1 MGTILNLPCLR
12 GIIGDWTYFSTV
24 MKIRDFVKRVITVAE
39 SDDLYT
45 TNINEILQREINE
58 KRIGQIRDYILYNPE
73 HFFSSI
79 IAAIHKGNPIWSD
92 FDIESNFRVNNDIIS
107 ESEVEFIENKIG
119 ILSLT
124 GDETIFALD
133 GQHRLIGLK
142 EAYDADES
150 IGNEEIAIILVVH
163 NESNKQRTRRLFTV
177 LNKYAQKPK
186 EAELIILD
194 EDDSA
199 AIITR
204 RLVENHDILRHKKA
218 ISTSNNSNIPVS
230 DTTSLTTL
238 VTINRIN
245 KLILSHNYK
254 IDFTK
259 RPSSEDLSIYYK
271 SCADFWDFFFKVNPW
286 VVSYLEGNE
295 INFENGESYRRN
307 SVSGGNLL
315 LRPLGQI
322 IFAQIYLS
330 SLGKISLSSLSK
342 GLSQIDFNLN
352 GSFCKYITW
361 YDKIIPKSEALQ
373 RRIFLNY
380 LGLSLDDNLS
390 EEISKQYEKYGI
402 PLPEN
407 ILTLLK
413 GCV

>member
-12 GIIGDWTYFSTV
+12 GIIGNWTYFSTV

-45 TNINEILQREINE
+45 SNINEILQREINE
-58 KRIGQIRDYILYNPE
+58 KRIDQIRDYILYNSE

-92 FDIESNFRVNNDIIS
+92 FDIETNFRVNNKTIS
-107 ESEVEFIENKIG
+107 ESEIEFIENKIG

-133 GQHRLIGLK
+133 GQHRLTGLR
-142 EAYDADES
+142 EAYDADKN
-150 IGNEEIAIILVVH
+150 IGDEEIAIILVVH
-163 NESNKQRTRRLFTV
+163 NASNKQRTRRLFTV

-194 EDDSA
+194 EDDTT

-204 RLVENHDILRHKKA
+204 KLVENHSILSHNKA
-218 ISTSNNSNIPVS
+218 ISRTNSSNIPVG
-230 DTTSLTTL
+230 DTTSFTTL
-238 VTINRIN
+238 VTVNRIN
-245 KLILSHNYK
+245 KIILSHSYK

-259 RPSSEDLSIYYK
+259 RPSNEDLAIYYTT
-271 SCADFWDFFFKVNPW
+271 CVEFWDFFFKANPW
-286 VVSYLEGNE
+286 IESYLNGNE
-295 INFENGESYRRN
+295 FSFDNGDSYRRN
-307 SVSGGNLL
+307 SASGGNIL
-315 LRPLGQI
+315 LRPIGQI
-322 IFAQIYLS
+322 IFAQIFVT
-330 SLGKISLSSLSK
+330 SLGKINLPILAE
-342 GLSQIDFNLN
+342 GLSRIDFNLN

-373 RRIFLNY
+373 RKVFLNY
-380 LGLSLDDNLS
+380 LGLVHDDNLL
-390 EEISKQYEKYGI
+390 EELNRQYEKYGVSV
-402 PLPEN
+402 PVN
-407 ILTLLK
+407 ILDLFRQ
-413 GCV
+413 